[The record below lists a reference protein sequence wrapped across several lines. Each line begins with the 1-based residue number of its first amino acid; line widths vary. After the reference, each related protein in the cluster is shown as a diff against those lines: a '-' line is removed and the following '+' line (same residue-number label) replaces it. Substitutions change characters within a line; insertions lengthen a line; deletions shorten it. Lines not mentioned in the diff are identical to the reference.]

1 MEKQC
6 LYLLGIELYLTIT
19 PVHNPNLAIL
29 HGFFFYHSR
38 YNIIIS
44 RQIKNI
50 YCQIKIVLVYRKIKI
65 IITRFG
71 EVLSSLCLQVRQIS
85 EENTLKNKECSQLL
99 SSEKIIPG
107 GVQSPS
113 LEKSHR

>member
-19 PVHNPNLAIL
+19 LVHNPNLAIL
-29 HGFFFYHSR
+29 DVFFYHSR
-38 YNIIIS
+38 YKIIISRQIEVIS

-65 IITRFG
+65 IIT
-71 EVLSSLCLQVRQIS
+71 
-85 EENTLKNKECSQLL
+85 
-99 SSEKIIPG
+99 
-107 GVQSPS
+107 
-113 LEKSHR
+113 